1 MVQIFLEH
9 LPWIPLLQP
18 VEWYGVQK
26 HVDWHA
32 YPNQQLEIRRFNLS
46 LRRP

>member
-1 MVQIFLEH
+1 
-9 LPWIPLLQP
+9 
-18 VEWYGVQK
+18 VQK